1 MEKNLIQIKT
11 KLNEKNEIKKD
22 RKNRLK
28 ERLAKAY
35 VRLNT
40 VVVIMIFGMNTVFAA
55 DTSSIDKFISFVCE
69 WLIKIGMV
77 VMIIGGSQF
86 ALGWKREDSDGKV
99 QGLLTLMAG
108 GMLIAIGKSPDIFGL

>member
-11 KLNEKNEIKKD
+11 KQNEKNEIKKD

-40 VVVIMIFGMNTVFAA
+40 FVVIMIFGMNTVFAA
-55 DTSSIDKFISFVCE
+55 DTSSIDSFITFICE

-77 VMIIGGSQF
+77 VMMIGGAQF

-108 GMLIAIGKSPDIFGL
+108 GMLIAVGKSPDIFGL

>member
-40 VVVIMIFGMNTVFAA
+40 FVVIMIFGMNTVFAA
-55 DTSSIDKFISFVCE
+55 DTSSIDKFISFLCE

-86 ALGWKREDSDGKV
+86 ALGWKREDSDGKI

>member
-28 ERLAKAY
+28 EKLANAY

-40 VVVIMIFGMNTVFAA
+40 FVMLMIFGMNRVYATN
-55 DTSSIDKFISFVCE
+55 TSSIDGFVTFICD
-69 WLIKIGMV
+69 WLIKIGAV
-77 VMIIGGSQF
+77 VMIIGGVQF
-86 ALGWKREDSDGKV
+86 AVGWKREDSDGKV
-99 QGLLTLMAG
+99 NGLLTLMAG
-108 GMLIAIGKSPDIFGL
+108 AMVAAIGKSPDIFGL

>member
-1 MEKNLIQIKT
+1 MGKNLIQIKA
-11 KLNEKNEIKKD
+11 KLNEKNEKKD

-40 VVVIMIFGMNTVFAA
+40 FVVIMIFGMNTVFAA
-55 DTSSIDKFISFVCE
+55 DTSSIDNFITFICE
-69 WLIKIGMV
+69 WLIKIGAV
-77 VMIIGGSQF
+77 VMMIGGTQF

-108 GMLIAIGKSPDIFGL
+108 GMLIAVGKGPDIFGL

>member
-28 ERLAKAY
+28 ERLTKAY

-40 VVVIMIFGMNTVFAA
+40 FVVIMIFGMNTVFAA
-55 DTSSIDKFISFVCE
+55 DTSSIDKFITFVCE

>member
-28 ERLAKAY
+28 ERLTKAY

-40 VVVIMIFGMNTVFAA
+40 FVVIMIFGMNTVFAA
-55 DTSSIDKFISFVCE
+55 DTSSIDKFIAFICE

-77 VMIIGGSQF
+77 VMMIGGVQF

-108 GMLIAIGKSPDIFGL
+108 GMLIAVGKSPDIFGL

>member
-1 MEKNLIQIKT
+1 MEKNLIQIKK

-40 VVVIMIFGMNTVFAA
+40 FVVIMIFGMNTVFAA

>member
-40 VVVIMIFGMNTVFAA
+40 FVVIMIFGMNTVFASA
-55 DTSSIDKFISFVCE
+55 QLPMCTFLDKIPY
-69 WLIKIGMV
+69 
-77 VMIIGGSQF
+77 
-86 ALGWKREDSDGKV
+86 
-99 QGLLTLMAG
+99 LLEPPT
-108 GMLIAIGKSPDIFGL
+108 

>member
-11 KLNEKNEIKKD
+11 KLNERNEIKKD

-40 VVVIMIFGMNTVFAA
+40 FVVIMIFGMNTVFAA
-55 DTSSIDKFISFVCE
+55 DTSSIDGFISYICE

-77 VMIIGGSQF
+77 LMLIGGAQF
-86 ALGWKREDSDGKV
+86 AIGWKREDSDGQV
-99 QGLLTLMAG
+99 QGLFTLMAG
-108 GMLIAIGKSPDIFGL
+108 GMLIGVGKSPDIFGL

>member
-40 VVVIMIFGMNTVFAA
+40 FVVIMIFGMNTVFAA

-108 GMLIAIGKSPDIFGL
+108 GMLIALGKSPDIFGL

>member
-40 VVVIMIFGMNTVFAA
+40 FVVIMIFGMNTVFAA

-69 WLIKIGMV
+69 WHIKIGMV

>member
-40 VVVIMIFGMNTVFAA
+40 FVVIMIFGMNTVFAA
-55 DTSSIDKFISFVCE
+55 DTSSIDGFISYIRE

-77 VMIIGGSQF
+77 LMLIGGVQF
-86 ALGWKREDSDGKV
+86 AIGWKREDSDGKV

-108 GMLIAIGKSPDIFGL
+108 GMIIGIGKSPDLFGL

>member
-40 VVVIMIFGMNTVFAA
+40 FVVIMIFGMNTVFAA

-86 ALGWKREDSDGKV
+86 SLGWKREDSDGKV

>member
-40 VVVIMIFGMNTVFAA
+40 FVVIMIFGMNTVFAA